1 MEPSPLKKEMNDS
14 GALSINV
21 DGNLFQISWKDHSDF
36 MDTSIAA
43 KEMLPIAVVAAIGAR
58 NGGVVQQNLT
68 ATMKP
73 WFIHSWQV
81 PAS

>member
-1 MEPSPLKKEMNDS
+1 
-14 GALSINV
+14 
-21 DGNLFQISWKDHSDF
+21 

-73 WFIHSWQV
+73 WFIHSWEV
-81 PAS
+81 PVKKRTWHICCDVYSSLKPNLILAL